1 MMTSARITLSEATTR
16 LLSMDNVVILCHS
29 HPDGDTMGSG
39 YALCRALRDLGKNA
53 RVACA
58 DPLPRKM
65 AYMAAG
71 LEELSFEEEHI
82 VSVDVADIS
91 LLGSLRE
98 VYEGR
103 IELAIDHHATHR
115 DFAGELLIVPYGSA
129 CEIIFGLIEALG
141 TPLTSGIADCLYT
154 GIVTDTGCFKYSAV
168 TPLTHQKAARL
179 LEAGADHVRICKE
192 MFDTVSLSY
201 LRLESEA
208 LSTLET
214 HFDGNAAVITITEEM
229 MARTGVTD
237 EELVGIANLPRNIE
251 GVQAG
256 ITLKQRGS
264 EYKVSF
270 RSSEAAD
277 AAKICAMF
285 GGGGH
290 ARAAGCTFTEE
301 PAVFMPKLLDALAAE
316 FRKAGILCE

>member
-1 MMTSARITLSEATTR
+1 MMTSARITLSEAAAR
-16 LLSMDNVVILCHS
+16 LLSMDNVAILCHS

-71 LEELSFEEEHI
+71 LEDMSFEEEHI

-115 DFAGELLIVPYGSA
+115 DYAGELLVVPYGSA
-129 CEIIFGLIEALG
+129 CEIIFDLIEALG
-141 TPLTSGIADCLYT
+141 TPLTPAIADCLYT
-154 GIVTDTGCFKYSAV
+154 GIVTDTGCFKYSSV
-168 TPLTHQKAARL
+168 TPLTHQN
-179 LEAGADHVRICKE
+179 HVRICKE

-214 HFDGNAAVITITEEM
+214 YFSGNAAVITITEEM

-290 ARAAGCTFTEE
+290 ARAAGCSVKGDLLFARQAVLSAIAQQMGWEE
-301 PAVFMPKLLDALAAE
+301 EKVD
-316 FRKAGILCE
+316 